1 MKRTIFRRLFLL
13 VLFFSPSY
21 CATPPIVNINI
32 LNAGSAYLGDSAL
45 AYVGKALANGYAT
58 LKPLQNIK
66 SAALWVER
74 HPIKACICGSA
85 CGYGALQYRLTRL
98 NSTLLS
104 ESCWSLWHN
113 ESSIEQLYT
122 LGQEKLG
129 DLLLKDIQKSY
140 LDVSKPTDFI
150 QPLAKFIHD
159 VDHEQKMLAE
169 YQKLFRWALILHIE
183 SFCMFN
189 KDIVAQLDNRIR
201 RLTYIKQSFLNWL
214 ANFNLANH

>member
-1 MKRTIFRRLFLL
+1 MKRTIFWQLFLL
-13 VLFFSPSY
+13 ALFFLPLQS
-21 CATPPIVNINI
+21 ATPPIVNINI

-45 AYVGKALANGYAT
+45 AYVGKALASGYAT
-58 LKPLQNIK
+58 LNPLQNIK

-74 HPIKACICGSA
+74 HPVKVCIYGSA
-85 CGYGALQYRLTRL
+85 CGYGALQYRLSRL
-98 NSTLLS
+98 NSILLS
-104 ESCWSLWHN
+104 ETCWSLWHN
-113 ESSIEQLYT
+113 ESSIEQLYA
-122 LGQEKLG
+122 LGQDTLG

-150 QPLAKFIHD
+150 QPLAKFIRD
-159 VDHEQKMLAE
+159 VDHEQKMLTE
-169 YQKLFRWALILHIE
+169 YQKLFRWALIIHIE

-189 KDIVAQLDNRIR
+189 ADIIAQLDNRIK